1 MINFDVNDI
10 YKDYPVYLDFLEKL
24 NELNKKKY
32 SFKRKETFNQELEE
46 YQFLLE
52 NRDFSFF
59 DNNGLY
65 EDELYLFQHEFINQ
79 YVNINY
85 EYNEKLRELY
95 NFLFDVANSNIEI
108 FNFYFCLKGANKNYK
123 FIDLG
128 ECDYLSIQEDDNDKI
143 KYLIAVL
150 QAGHSFVAT
159 IRQEDIPFIV
169 NLFDNWSIIPDAVK
183 GEYYSPMFEN
193 APKNMGLIY
202 YQAYMKDKG
211 LAKLSYP
218 CKFEP
223 LVLSNNNQYDDSFF
237 DRFDD
242 SELVK
247 KMFTTNI
254 EKLYKKCN
262 FEDKEKILNYYRT
275 LSTCGYQYGGDIIS
289 LFTTSPVINIEL
301 LKRKYLKK

>member
-32 SFKRKETFNQELEE
+32 SFKRKVTFNQELEE

-59 DNNGLY
+59 DNNGMY
-65 EDELYLFQHEFINQ
+65 EDELYLFQHELINQ

-108 FNFYFCLKGANKNYK
+108 FNFYFCLKVANKNYK

-128 ECDYLSIQEDDNDKI
+128 ECDFLSIQEDDNNKI

-183 GEYYSPMFEN
+183 GEHYSPMFEN

-202 YQAYMKDKG
+202 YQAYMKDRG

-223 LVLSNNNQYDDSFF
+223 LVLLNNNQYDDSFF

-254 EKLYKKCN
+254 EKLYKKSN

-275 LSTCGYQYGGDIIS
+275 LSTCGYQYGGDTIS